1 MPSPAEPTP
10 PETPPSTASPDKAP
24 NSSAAARSRPAPS
37 HDCRVSMRSGNYPQY
52 GDRSTSWPAGYPVA
66 PDQGDRERQDPVR
79 GANRSRRIVGRE
91 DVGRPRTRGGPSL
104 SVGPGQGMA
113 LRFVER
119 NLGPV
124 PEMGTA
130 VPGLPWVNSQVT
142 STCLVRH
149 LPLKCHSIEGG
160 TRLHIRKAFMTWS
173 PLTESN
179 RRPSPYH
186 GSPAGSVTA
195 GRAPDQHGRG
205 HRLAPASPGQALTSS
220 VCHSICHSLRSWPGC
235 S

>member
-130 VPGLPWVNSQVT
+130 VPGPTVGELPG
-142 STCLVRH
+142 H
-149 LPLKCHSIEGG
+149 EYLPCS
-160 TRLHIRKAFMTWS
+160 AFATQM
-173 PLTESN
+173 PLN
-179 RRPSPYH
+179 RRRH
-186 GSPAGSVTA
+186 SVTY
-195 GRAPDQHGRG
+195 PK
-205 HRLAPASPGQALTSS
+205 
-220 VCHSICHSLRSWPGC
+220 SIHDLEPPYGIEP
-235 S
+235 